1 VAIALVQCRGAD
13 AQTFRTSG
21 STLTICGVPKFPQN
35 VTALTE
41 NGCTD
46 IQTSPLTF
54 GSENLQMIMM
64 AQIADLKDQLV
75 ALNTSVTQLMQSNVD
90 AANANKAAAQAI
102 HDENTTFN
110 KEFTDA
116 ITDKLNNY
124 PADFINSPAYQQLKQ
139 ELTKMINDKLNAA
152 PAANP
157 QPVPHASASDAPQ
170 TPPRPT
176 GSKDESPVATSQ
188 GSATPSS
195 NGNPPALVVASAA
208 NEKILSKIERSNS
221 TALAK

>member
-1 VAIALVQCRGAD
+1 
-13 AQTFRTSG
+13 
-21 STLTICGVPKFPQN
+21 
-35 VTALTE
+35 
-41 NGCTD
+41 
-46 IQTSPLTF
+46 
-54 GSENLQMIMM
+54 
-64 AQIADLKDQLV
+64 
-75 ALNTSVTQLMQSNVD
+75 MQSNVD